1 MLDRQQGQQDL
12 HMLLEP
18 AGNAGARRQPAQ
30 QFSGYTA
37 ARAAQSSDGDLQPD
51 LVLKQVSITYAA
63 QAGVMDLLAGRAAM
77 LATRRA
83 GRIWLEPDQAA
94 GVRQCRAGRELK
106 AFPGKARER
115 SIEHGGGVLVLLL
128 GRTNNLTWISRRH
141 LIPFPLIR
149 DEPKKS
155 QLALAFSIVASPRG
169 VEPLLPP

>member
-1 MLDRQQGQQDL
+1 
-12 HMLLEP
+12 
-18 AGNAGARRQPAQ
+18 
-30 QFSGYTA
+30 
-37 ARAAQSSDGDLQPD
+37 
-51 LVLKQVSITYAA
+51 
-63 QAGVMDLLAGRAAM
+63 VMDLLAGRAAM

-155 QLALAFSIVASPRG
+155 PGMPGLFRVAD
-169 VEPLLPP
+169 

>member
-1 MLDRQQGQQDL
+1 
-12 HMLLEP
+12 
-18 AGNAGARRQPAQ
+18 
-30 QFSGYTA
+30 
-37 ARAAQSSDGDLQPD
+37 
-51 LVLKQVSITYAA
+51 SITYAA

-149 DEPKKS
+149 DEPYLVLLRGMPEPFALQRRPTTQS
-155 QLALAFSIVASPRG
+155 QGRTV
-169 VEPLLPP
+169 PPIDRAAPAGSCRYP